1 MKNLKNKSSFTKKAG
16 EKIEKFGDKVAKNGA
31 VKAGAAISRA
41 GSKLEQNQERR
52 PVDKN
57 KK

>member
-1 MKNLKNKSSFTKKAG
+1 MKNFKNKSSFTKKAG
-16 EKIEKFGDKVAKNGA
+16 EKIEKFGEKVAKAGA